1 MIESRH
7 NFPVDQQ
14 RLIFGGKQLQPYQ
27 STLASHGV
35 HSRCT
40 LHLVLRLRGGMPKK
54 GCKKSIAKEVRL
66 STMRAKAH
74 YNGST
79 LQQSAFAGL
88 IQQVSQAGYAPSC
101 INQMNLDQ
109 LRALKPVA
117 DDVTR
122 NDRVAKAVLDHFVPQ
137 LTQMKQQKAELE
149 KAIKAVE
156 DGFELGF
163 AEQYCTD
170 EGFEVDPFYDLIQNR
185 IQNLEEQAI
194 QQRERDAQQQMQHQM
209 QNQMNAQM
217 EAELQRRLA
226 AMGVGPTPAPNG
238 DVDM

>member
-1 MIESRH
+1 
-7 NFPVDQQ
+7 
-14 RLIFGGKQLQPYQ
+14 
-27 STLASHGV
+27 
-35 HSRCT
+35 
-40 LHLVLRLRGGMPKK
+40 
-54 GCKKSIAKEVRL
+54 
-66 STMRAKAH
+66 
-74 YNGST
+74 
-79 LQQSAFAGL
+79 
-88 IQQVSQAGYAPSC
+88 
-101 INQMNLDQ
+101 
-109 LRALKPVA
+109 
-117 DDVTR
+117 
-122 NDRVAKAVLDHFVPQ
+122 
-137 LTQMKQQKAELE
+137 MKQQKAELE